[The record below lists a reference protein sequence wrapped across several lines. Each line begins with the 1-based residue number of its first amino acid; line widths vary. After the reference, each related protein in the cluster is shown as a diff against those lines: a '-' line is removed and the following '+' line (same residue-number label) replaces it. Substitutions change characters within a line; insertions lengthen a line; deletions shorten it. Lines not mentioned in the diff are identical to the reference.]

1 MGLSRYAMM
10 GLKAYNRGTFENHI
24 ILDWV
29 DDQ

>member
-1 MGLSRYAMM
+1 M

-29 DDQ
+29 DERWTL